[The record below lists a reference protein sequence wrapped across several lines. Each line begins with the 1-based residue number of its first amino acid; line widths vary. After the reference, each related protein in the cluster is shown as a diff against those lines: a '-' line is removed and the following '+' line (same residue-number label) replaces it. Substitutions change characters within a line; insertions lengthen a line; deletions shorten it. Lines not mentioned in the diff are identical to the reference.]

1 MLATSIRS
9 FFYPFRGATEIQLL
23 TTFTFFLCRSWH
35 PVQMKTTP
43 GQHWPLL
50 SCSHFLLQ
58 STSWSSLVSRWRAP
72 GRITRGKGSCAHD
85 NFSRFHLWTHT
96 SMHSVEEHCKPVQ
109 THTMRVILHS
119 SERLSHPQS
128 TRLHASATEPEKSCT
143 YLVSSLEP
151 FPSVCRLCT
160 SEKGRLVGREGV
172 HCAPPSVYPGCTQ
185 AWLVALS
192 HYRREPTSSQR
203 TAYTCPPTETNLTSS
218 NFL

>member
-1 MLATSIRS
+1 MLRW
-9 FFYPFRGATEIQLL
+9 RQGEGRLWLL
-23 TTFTFFLCRSWH
+23 VWQGKVLRRPRHTC
-35 PVQMKTTP
+35 PA
-43 GQHWPLL
+43 
-50 SCSHFLLQ
+50 
-58 STSWSSLVSRWRAP
+58 SSLVATFLP
-72 GRITRGKGSCAHD
+72 HA
-85 NFSRFHLWTHT
+85 
-96 SMHSVEEHCKPVQ
+96 Q
-109 THTMRVILHS
+109 S
-119 SERLSHPQS
+119 SSHPQS

-203 TAYTCPPTETNLTSS
+203 TAYTCLPTETNLTSS

>member
-1 MLATSIRS
+1 MATVELRPLS
-9 FFYPFRGATEIQLL
+9 FTINILIIAGITMKSTRAYYPWEGEL
-23 TTFTFFLCRSWH
+23 H
-35 PVQMKTTP
+35 
-43 GQHWPLL
+43 
-50 SCSHFLLQ
+50 
-58 STSWSSLVSRWRAP
+58 
-72 GRITRGKGSCAHD
+72 AHD

-119 SERLSHPQS
+119 SQRLSHPQS

-172 HCAPPSVYPGCTQ
+172 HCAHCTPPRVYPGCTQ

-203 TAYTCPPTETNLTSS
+203 TAYTCLPTETNLTSS